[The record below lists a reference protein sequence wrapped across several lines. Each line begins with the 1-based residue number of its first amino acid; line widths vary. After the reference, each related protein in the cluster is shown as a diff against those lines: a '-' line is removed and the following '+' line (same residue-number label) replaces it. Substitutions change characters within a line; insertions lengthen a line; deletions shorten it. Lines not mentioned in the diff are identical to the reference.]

1 LEKGDDESKKVAELK
16 ELEQGEK
23 IIEEFV

>member
-1 LEKGDDESKKVAELK
+1 LEKEDDESKKVAELK
-16 ELEQGEK
+16 KLEQGEK